1 MGRTEIVDPIDVVS
15 GDYISPFSFSS
26 LLSLLLLIITSS
38 KALRLVLVSGSMKRR
53 LHVFV

>member
-1 MGRTEIVDPIDVVS
+1 MVDPIDVVS
-15 GDYISPFSFSS
+15 GDYISPFPS
-26 LLSLLLLIITSS
+26 LLSLLLLIITSA